1 MKVVAVLSEKG
12 GAGKT
17 TLAVHLAT
25 AAQLAGNAAAILDLD
40 PQGSAFA
47 WAERR
52 TVPPE
57 AQAILPVALPGWL
70 KKLDEAGAGLV
81 VLDTGRDS
89 NNAGYTAAKAADLVL
104 VPCRAGG
111 FDFLALGRTLDLCRL
126 AGKRPFVVL
135 NAMRPGSTRAEQ
147 EARETLAGLECDLCP
162 VTIHE
167 RADYRGASVAA
178 RSAQELEP
186 KGKAAQEIAALYA
199 WLAKQISAPATKKA
213 KGAKV

>member
-57 AQAILPVALPGWL
+57 A
-70 KKLDEAGAGLV
+70 
-81 VLDTGRDS
+81 
-89 NNAGYTAAKAADLVL
+89 
-104 VPCRAGG
+104 
-111 FDFLALGRTLDLCRL
+111 
-126 AGKRPFVVL
+126 
-135 NAMRPGSTRAEQ
+135 
-147 EARETLAGLECDLCP
+147 
-162 VTIHE
+162 
-167 RADYRGASVAA
+167 
-178 RSAQELEP
+178 
-186 KGKAAQEIAALYA
+186 
-199 WLAKQISAPATKKA
+199 
-213 KGAKV
+213 